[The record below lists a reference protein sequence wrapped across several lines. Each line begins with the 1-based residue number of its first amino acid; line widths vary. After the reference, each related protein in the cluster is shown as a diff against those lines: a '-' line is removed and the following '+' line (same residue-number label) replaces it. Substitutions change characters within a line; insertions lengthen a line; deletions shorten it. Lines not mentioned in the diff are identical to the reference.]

1 MEMTSIR
8 GAGTGQFP
16 FPDEFAPPKKKAQD
30 DYGLQAAKAMYYS
43 KNRMGYSVFTQ
54 DGRDDL
60 ALVEL
65 AQGRASMQNIRRM
78 FGFYTEQGG
87 TNQDDESLA
96 YIDIQVIN
104 LATKYVNRAVAK
116 LQKFK
121 YKIGLSAA
129 DPISVNEAKEYDAKI
144 KAYYAL
150 KEHYETLGLRGQDF
164 FQDINVEVLP
174 EFPEE
179 LLFNL
184 SVNQKIKK
192 IIDGE
197 KTLALVNTTINDV
210 SQLIRQVDWD
220 MVVRGHGH
228 IHAYHDD
235 NGMPRNEYIDPRFWG
250 ASYTKNEDF
259 KDAEYQ
265 FFIDFVTV
273 NQFKKE
279 AENKLTVDEMDRVL
293 RQYSWPNT
301 STSYH
306 VLPSQISEYDG
317 LRYIPVMRFYFLSND
332 HRKVASWRNDKGN
345 LMVEERNWNYNPEN
359 SKKKE
364 LKVIPNV
371 VTTVY
376 GGSWVV
382 DSDIVY
388 NYGPKDIPRSNLVN
402 ARLPIISFAPNMKN
416 GRYVSLLAQMI
427 EPLTM
432 INVTWNKI
440 KDILAKGRL
449 GVMTIN
455 LSSFEELALGKGG
468 QSWSARDAVEFL
480 FQTNVAVTRDNDD
493 PYKNNNTRKA
503 IEFTNTGIT
512 LADYFNTMSTCIRM
526 LDDLSGSTLAETN
539 DLPDRLT
546 SKTMMANVAA
556 GSDAIEY
563 LVNAHSQIY
572 FQLSHMNLL
581 LTQAAKRNK
590 VALAGMIPALGK
602 YTTEYFEVPDDL
614 PYCDYGLSMER
625 EATPEEWAEF
635 YAQVADM
642 VAKGKLN
649 ASDSAFL
656 REIPSMTMARFALAN
671 RETINERKMSRMQ
684 AQERQFQSQIA
695 QEAAASKLQMDSQ
708 MEQQKHENAKEL
720 AILQGKIDE
729 NLLIREA
736 ELKAEMQGVANMVQ
750 ERIKKQQGIDT
761 VIKEAMRSKAERYKA
776 DANERSRVATAAMSA
791 RAKAEQEKKKPAPAG
806 KK

>member
-1 MEMTSIR
+1 MDLNYARSGE
-8 GAGTGQFP
+8 GQYP
-16 FPDEFAPPKKKAQD
+16 FPDEFAPPRKKAKN
-30 DYGLQAAKAMYYS
+30 DYGLQSAKAMYYS

-78 FGFYTEQGG
+78 FGFYSEDGT
-87 TNQDDESLA
+87 TNQDDDSLA
-96 YIDIQVIN
+96 YIDIQNIN

-116 LQKFK
+116 LQKYK
-121 YKIGLSAA
+121 YKIGLSAV
-129 DPISVNEAKEYDAKI
+129 DPISIEEAKEYDARI
-144 KAYYAL
+144 KAFYAL
-150 KEHYETLGLRGQDF
+150 KDHYETIGVRAQDF
-164 FQDINVEVLP
+164 YKEINVEVLP
-174 EFPEE
+174 EFQEE

-184 SVNQKIKK
+184 SVNQKIRK

-197 KTLALVNTTINDV
+197 KTIQLVNSTINDV
-210 SQLIRQVDWD
+210 GQLQRQTDWD
-220 MVVRGHGH
+220 FVVRGHGH

-235 NGMPRNEYIDPRFWG
+235 NGMPRNEYIEPRFWG
-250 ASYTKNEDF
+250 SSYCKNEDF
-259 KDAEYQ
+259 RDAEYQ
-265 FFIDFVTV
+265 FFIDFITM
-273 NQFKKE
+273 NRFKQE
-279 AENKLTVDEMDRVL
+279 AQGKLTQEEIDRVE
-293 RQYSWPNT
+293 RQYCWPNT
-301 STSYH
+301 STNYQ
-306 VLPSQISEYDG
+306 VLPSQMGEYDG
-317 LRYIPVMRFYFLSND
+317 LRYVPVMRFYFLSND
-332 HRKVASWRNDKGN
+332 HTAIATWRNDEGN
-345 LMVEERNWNYNPEN
+345 LMIDERHYNYQPKE
-359 SKKKE
+359 SKKKD
-364 LKVIPNV
+364 LRVIQNV
-371 VTTVY
+371 YTTVY

-449 GVMTIN
+449 GIMTLN
-455 LSSFEELALGKGG
+455 LSAFEELALGKGG
-468 QSWSARDAVEFL
+468 ESWSPRQAIEFL
-480 FQTNVAVTRDNDD
+480 MQTNTAVSRTNDD
-493 PYKNNNTRKA
+493 PYRTGNTMKA
-503 IEFTNTGIT
+503 VEFTATGVT

-563 LVNAHSQIY
+563 LVNAHSQMY

-590 VALAGMIPALGK
+590 VALAGMIPALGR
-602 YTTEYFEVPDDL
+602 YTTEFFEVPDDL

-635 YAQVADM
+635 YGQVAAM
-642 VAKGKLN
+642 VEKGKLN

-656 REIPSMTMARFALAN
+656 REIPTMTMARFALAH
-671 RETINERKMSRMQ
+671 REQINEKKAAKYQQEERNYQMEIAGQAAQQKLEMEMAKMQ
-684 AQERQFQSQIA
+684 AEKQA
-695 QEAAASKLQMDSQ
+695 QQ
-708 MEQQKHENAKEL
+708 EL

-729 NLLIREA
+729 SLIIRKA
-736 ELKAEMQGVANMVQ
+736 ELDAEIAGIGQMVQ
-750 ERIKKQQGIDT
+750 ERIKKQEGVDS
-761 VIKEAMRSKAERYKA
+761 VIKETLRSQAERYKA
-776 DANERSRVATAAMSA
+776 DSQERSKVAVAAIGS
-791 RAKAEQEKKKPAPAG
+791 RTQQEIAKNKPKPKKK
-806 KK
+806 